1 MKYLEQRLEMCEI
14 GKSLWIRNYC
24 AGNEGN
30 ISQRLPDGTILCTPT
45 GVSNGDLVAE
55 QLCVVN
61 LDGEVLLGELKPS
74 SELKMHLE
82 IYRRRAD
89 VGAVVHAHPKHVLT
103 LAIANKP
110 LPYAIYP
117 EAELFLGEIARMPYR
132 ALGSSLLAKTLGE
145 QVTPETTAIIMANHG
160 ATTFA
165 SDLRQAYYN
174 MEILESFCQVL
185 IQCKQF
191 GSYQLLSVVDMQDLM
206 ATKKK
211 LGLLDSRQSFNSLEM
226 ANCAKSFFGF

>member
-30 ISQRLPDGTILCTPT
+30 ISQRLPDGTFLCTPT

-55 QLCVVN
+55 ELCVVDLN
-61 LDGEVLLGELKPS
+61 GQVLSGQLKPS

-82 IYRRRAD
+82 IYRRRSD
-89 VGAVVHAHPKHVLT
+89 INAVVHAHPKHVLT
-103 LAIANKP
+103 LAITGKT

-117 EAELFLGEIARMPYR
+117 EAELFLGEIPIMPYR
-132 ALGSSLLAKTLGE
+132 ALGSVDLAETLGE
-145 QVTPETTAIIMANHG
+145 YVENDTTAIIMANHG
-160 ATTFA
+160 ASTFA
-165 SDLRQAYYN
+165 TTLRQAYYN
-174 MEILESFCQVL
+174 MEILESFSQVL

-191 GSYQLLSVVDMQDLM
+191 GAYQLLSESDMSELM
-206 ATKKK
+206 ETKRK
-211 LGLLDSRQSFNSLEM
+211 LGMLDARTAFDTKEI
-226 ANCAKSFFGF
+226 AARAKSFFDF

>member
-1 MKYLEQRLEMCEI
+1 MQYLEERLEMCEI

-45 GVSNGDLVAE
+45 GVSNGDLTPE
-55 QLCVVN
+55 ELCIVDN
-61 LDGEVLLGELKPS
+61 QGELLVGDLNPS

-82 IYRRRAD
+82 VYRRRKD
-89 VGAVVHAHPKHVLT
+89 IKAVVHAHPKHVLT

-117 EAELFLGEIARMPYR
+117 EAELFLGEIPLMPYR
-132 ALGSSLLAKTLGE
+132 ALGSVSLAETLGE
-145 QVTPETTAIIMANHG
+145 KVAFDTTAIIMANHG
-160 ATTFA
+160 ATTF
-165 SDLRQAYYN
+165 STSLRQAYYN

-185 IQCKQF
+185 IQSKQF
-191 GSYQLLSVVDMQDLM
+191 GDYQLLSVEDMVELM
-206 ATKKK
+206 DTKRK
-211 LGLLDSRQSFNSLEM
+211 LGLLDSRLEFD
-226 ANCAKSFFGF
+226 ALEIEKRAKSFFGF